1 MTQVPARRASPVAL
15 AAAALLAACGKN
27 PGAGGAAGDATA
39 ASVKVN
45 EDMATALELDGSK
58 IDSARF

>member
-1 MTQVPARRASPVAL
+1 MAL
-15 AAAALLAACGKN
+15 AAAALLAACGKK

>member
-1 MTQVPARRASPVAL
+1 MAL

-45 EDMATALELDGSK
+45 EDMATALELDGST
-58 IDSARF
+58 IDLVRF